1 MSLAENIQIVNE
13 RINQACIN
21 SNRNTDEVKVIA
33 VTKYVDIDQTKEI
46 LDFDLQHIGENRAE
60 QGLAKYEAIQD
71 KVVWHFIGNIQ
82 TRKVKQILGKFEYIH
97 SLDRLPLAMEI
108 NKRAMLL
115 DIKVKCFV
123 QVNVSGENSKSGIKP
138 EEIIDFFKA
147 ISNFESIELVGLMTM
162 APHFDDP
169 ELARPIF
176 RRLKELL
183 DIVNASNI
191 LDNQLTELSM
201 GMSNDFEV
209 AIEEGATFVRLGSV
223 LLKK

>member
-1 MSLAENIQIVNE
+1 MSLAENIQAVNE

-21 SNRNTDEVKVIA
+21 SNRKLDEVTVIA
-33 VTKYVDIDQTKEI
+33 VTKYVEVDQAKEV
-46 LDFDLQHIGENRAE
+46 LNFGLQHIGENRAE

-71 KVVWHFIGNIQ
+71 RAVWHFIGNIQ

-97 SLDRLPLAMEI
+97 SLDRLPLAIEI
-108 NKRAMLL
+108 DKRAKQL

-123 QVNVSGENSKSGIKP
+123 QVNVSGEQSKSGIMP

-147 ISNFESIELVGLMTM
+147 ISIFDSIEPVGLMTM
-162 APHFDDP
+162 AQHDDDP
-169 ELARPIF
+169 ELARPTF
-176 RRLKELL
+176 RRLRELL

-191 LDNQLTELSM
+191 LDKQLTELSM

-209 AIEEGATFVRLGSV
+209 AIEEGATFVRLGSI